1 MIVLW
6 DRCDR
11 HGFDKIL
18 QSEAIFPRYQGLILM
33 VSSRKLVLLVFFNKV
48 GKYHC
53 LGQMLNLRETESSNK
68 KREEKSQ

>member
-1 MIVLW
+1 
-6 DRCDR
+6 
-11 HGFDKIL
+11 
-18 QSEAIFPRYQGLILM
+18 M

-68 KREEKSQ
+68 KREEKSQCDFICC